1 MHEGEAHRYCPVLI
15 DCTGRLVVVIGGGSV
30 AERAIRS
37 LLGHG
42 ADVNC
47 IAPLVTPGIDE
58 LVAEGRITHED
69 RGYVRG
75 DLAAAFLV
83 ISATGSVEVDR
94 AVYQEAEGQ
103 GCLVNVPGA
112 PELSNFALLGEID
125 ESVVRERGAELAA
138 MSGAD
143 G

>member
-1 MHEGEAHRYCPVLI
+1 MVEGETHRYCPAVL
-15 DCTGRLVVVIGGGSV
+15 DCVGRLAVVIGGGSV
-30 AERAIRS
+30 AERTIRT

-47 IAPLVTPGIDE
+47 IAPLVTPGIDD

-75 DLAAAFLV
+75 DLGAAFLA
-83 ISATGSVEVDR
+83 ISATDSVEVDR

-103 GCLVNVPGA
+103 GCLVHVPGA
-112 PELSNFALLGEID
+112 PELSNFALLDDAD
-125 ESVVRERGAELAA
+125 EDWSRERGAAA
-138 MSGAD
+138 AAASGTED
-143 G
+143 